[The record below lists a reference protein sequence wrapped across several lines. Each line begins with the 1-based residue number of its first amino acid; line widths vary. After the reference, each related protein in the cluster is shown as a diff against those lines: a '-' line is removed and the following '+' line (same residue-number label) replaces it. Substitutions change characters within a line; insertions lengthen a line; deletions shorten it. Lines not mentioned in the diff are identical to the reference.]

1 MAVTLTPVPRFPMV
15 QPGDDLA
22 ALLIAACE
30 QGALA
35 PADGDVVVV
44 AQKIVSKAEGRYV
57 DLAQVRPSAHAED
70 LAAQVDKDPRLVE
83 VILGESRRVVRHR
96 PGVLIV
102 EHRLGFIMANAG
114 VDRSNV
120 DPALGTEPV
129 LLLPRDPDASAAHL
143 RDRLGA
149 HFRSQPAVIVTDSWG
164 RAWRRGTVGIALG
177 AAGLPALMD
186 LRGRSD
192 LFGHELRVTETGF
205 ADEIASAA
213 SLIMGQAD
221 EAQPVV
227 LVRGLVLD
235 GCGHARRIADPP
247 AGRGFVPVNGST
259 TATPTRSLVVA
270 LSGGIGGAKLV
281 LGLSRVMAPADLVVV
296 ANTGDDFEHLGLA
309 ISPDLDTVMYVLA
322 GLDDQQRGWGRRDET
337 WSFMAALATLGGETW
352 FQLGD
357 GDLATHVER
366 TRRRASGETLSAV
379 TADFCRRLGIVPRI
393 VPMSDDKVRT
403 RLRTGEGWLDF
414 QDYFVHRR
422 CAPAVMELA
431 YDGAATA
438 HAQSDALAALRDP
451 RLRAVVICPSNP
463 FISIEP
469 ILAVPGMRE
478 AIATCDAPVVAVS
491 PIIGGRAVK
500 GPTAK
505 MMAEL
510 GLTVNAASAALRYG
524 DLLDGYVVD
533 HADADEAAA
542 LGIPVTMAHTLM
554 TTLDEREQLARD
566 VLATAD
572 ALANA
577 TV

>member
-1 MAVTLTPVPRFPMV
+1 MSISRRCGLR
-15 QPGDDLA
+15 
-22 ALLIAACE
+22 
-30 QGALA
+30 
-35 PADGDVVVV
+35 
-44 AQKIVSKAEGRYV
+44 
-57 DLAQVRPSAHAED
+57 AHAES

-83 VILGESRRVVRHR
+83 VILSESQRVVRHR

-129 LLLPRDPDASAAHL
+129 LLLPRDPDASAARL

-149 HFRSQPAVIVTDSWG
+149 HFRSRPAVIVTDSWG

-227 LVRGLVLD
+227 LVRGLSWTD
-235 GCGHARRIADPP
+235 AATPGAIADPP
-247 AGRGFVPVNGST
+247 AGRGFVPVNAST

-281 LGLSRVMAPADLVVV
+281 LGLSRVVRPADLVVV

-322 GLDDQQRGWGRRDET
+322 GLDDPQRGWGRRDET
-337 WSFMAALATLGGETW
+337 WSFMAALAALGGETW

-366 TRRRASGETLSAV
+366 TRRRASGRNALRRH
-379 TADFCRRLGIVPRI
+379 RRLLPPPGNCRA
-393 VPMSDDKVRT
+393 
-403 RLRTGEGWLDF
+403 
-414 QDYFVHRR
+414 HRADER
-422 CAPAVMELA
+422 RQGAHAPAHQTKA
-431 YDGAATA
+431 GSTSRITSCTGAA
-438 HAQSDALAALRDP
+438 R
-451 RLRAVVICPSNP
+451 RR
-463 FISIEP
+463 
-469 ILAVPGMRE
+469 
-478 AIATCDAPVVAVS
+478 
-491 PIIGGRAVK
+491 
-500 GPTAK
+500 
-505 MMAEL
+505 
-510 GLTVNAASAALRYG
+510 
-524 DLLDGYVVD
+524 
-533 HADADEAAA
+533 
-542 LGIPVTMAHTLM
+542 
-554 TTLDEREQLARD
+554 
-566 VLATAD
+566 
-572 ALANA
+572 
-577 TV
+577 